1 MIIIWTMKNIPELK
15 KIILEICN
23 DHHELSK
30 TSDNNIN
37 YLWYL
42 YSQGTKAG
50 EYKPFIFFAELNL
63 NKTLGLVDD
72 EEKERMCKLLESTDD
87 DDFYIAYL
95 AIKHLKSERM
105 KKFGANIN
113 APAYDEIKKDYSFT
127 VLSHDLFMK
136 ILKK

>member
-1 MIIIWTMKNIPELK
+1 MKIKNITELK
-15 KIILEICN
+15 KLILEICT

-30 TSDNNIN
+30 TSDSNIN

-42 YSQGTKAG
+42 NSQGTKAG
-50 EYKPFIFFAELNL
+50 DYKPFIFFAELNL

-72 EEKERMCKLLESTDD
+72 EQKERMYNLLESKDD

-95 AIKHLKSERM
+95 AIKHLKTERM
-105 KKFGANIN
+105 KKFGANTN
-113 APAYDEIKKDYSFT
+113 APAYDEIKKDYSST